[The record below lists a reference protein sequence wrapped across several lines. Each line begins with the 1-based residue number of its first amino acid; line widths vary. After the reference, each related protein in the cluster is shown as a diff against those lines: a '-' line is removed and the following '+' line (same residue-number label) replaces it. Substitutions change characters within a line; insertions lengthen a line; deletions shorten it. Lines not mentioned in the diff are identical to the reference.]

1 MKKTIAAILTA
12 VLAVTSIAGCA
23 NGGKNDNAAY
33 LKDIELDKYVTLGE
47 YKGVTVEVASP
58 EVTDSEVESYLQYV
72 ESSMAATV
80 EVTDRAVQEGDTVNI
95 DYAGRYAESGEA
107 FDGGTAQGYD
117 LTIGSHTFIDGF
129 EDGLIGAE
137 LGEIRDLNLKFPDT
151 YGNADLAGAEVIF
164 TVTVNAI
171 KIKPDFDDAYAA
183 SLGVEGVSTIDDLR
197 SYIKTSLLEDKQST
211 YDTNVQNKSLEAATN
226 GCMFENPPQALIDRV
241 AVNYD
246 DQMNKVASYYSATYG
261 SQMTTESVFK
271 TLMAQEGYTGE
282 VEDYK
287 AEKVL
292 ELAKQ
297 YIMLGSIASK
307 EGIEVTEDELNEK
320 LSSDMESANASAS
333 DEEKVDSLDAYKEK
347 VDVEDVRETL
357 LTKKVVEFLAENANV
372 VEPADSDST
381 EASTEE
387 TSEETEQT
395 DDAAEGESAENAD

>member
-72 ESSMAATV
+72 ESSMSASI

-117 LTIGSHTFIDGF
+117 LAIGSHTFIDGF

-137 LGEIRDLNLKFPDT
+137 LGETRDLNLKFPDT
-151 YGNADLAGAEVIF
+151 YGNADLAGVDVIF

-183 SLGVEGVSTIDDLR
+183 SLGVDGVSTIDDLR
-197 SYIKTSLLEDKQST
+197 EYVKTNLLEDKQDT
-211 YDTNVQNKSLEAATN
+211 YNNNVKNKALEAATN
-226 GCMFENPPQALIDRV
+226 GCMFENPPQALLDRV

-246 DQMNKVASYYSATYG
+246 DQMSRVAAYYSATYG
-261 SQMTTESVFK
+261 SQMTTESVLQS
-271 TLMAQEGYTGE
+271 LMAQEGYTGE

-287 AEKVL
+287 AEKTL

-297 YIMLGSIASK
+297 YIMLGAIASK

-320 LSSDMESANASAS
+320 LTSDMESANASAS

-357 LTKKVVEFLAENANV
+357 LTQKAVEFLADNANV
-372 VEPADSDST
+372 VEPAD
-381 EASTEE
+381 ASAEE

-395 DDAAEGESAENAD
+395 DDAAEGESAENSD